1 MKNDIDDEDTIGKEG
16 DAKHASVE
24 VDGALRE
31 LSFHYTCQLTA
42 LYGLQQANDEKTYN
56 METIVIHVVGARQAE
71 IIDVTRW
78 ELLLLELPHLKCL
91 TVVFVGPE
99 LK

>member
-1 MKNDIDDEDTIGKEG
+1 MKNDIGEEEIG
-16 DAKHASVE
+16 DAAKHPS
-24 VDGALRE
+24 DDIGALRE
-31 LSFHYTCQLTA
+31 LSFHYTCQLTS
-42 LYGLQQANDEKTYN
+42 LYGLQQAYNEKTYN
-56 METIVIHVVGARQAE
+56 MERIVIHVVGARQAE

-78 ELLLLELPHLKCL
+78 ELLLHELPHLKCL

>member
-16 DAKHASVE
+16 DAKHGGDA
-24 VDGALRE
+24 DGALRE